1 MTCGGARMVSGG
13 ASNEYRCHETA
24 GGGTAGRRRDAG
36 RCPFRRQREGIF
48 EFSCVRVGARGRGV
62 GRTVGGG
69 EFSFPSIGSEGT
81 TGTTGAA
88 AMDSRMAIASCWRS
102 VILAMVS
109 QPRFKQRDEVRD
121 PAASRVRLP
130 RRRSVDATG
139 YPPLALAGSRW
150 TNRGVRDARGDDG
163 VRVSCVRRARR
174 CFDRA
179 TRSPER
185 SHDPVCCPSFQTGR
199 FHFTVR
205 TTEST
210 DRDKTC
216 RR

>member
-1 MTCGGARMVSGG
+1 VAAPRTSIGVTRGEGGAGDDGTRGVARSVVSVFLSFHACGSARVGG
-13 ASNEYRCHETA
+13 ASGVPWGA
-24 GGGTAGRRRDAG
+24 GSSPFRPSGRRA
-36 RCPFRRQREGIF
+36 RRTR
-48 EFSCVRVGARGRGV
+48 RARRPWT
-62 GRTVGGG
+62 R
-69 EFSFPSIGSEGT
+69 
-81 TGTTGAA
+81 A
-88 AMDSRMAIASCWRS
+88 WRS
-102 VILAMVS
+102 PAAGAPSSSPS
-109 QPRFKQRDEVRD
+109 QPRFKQRGGDEVRD
-121 PAASRVRLP
+121 PAAPLVRLP

-150 TNRGVRDARGDDG
+150 TNRGVCDARGDDG

-185 SHDPVCCPSFQTGR
+185 SHDAVCCPSFQTGR

>member
-1 MTCGGARMVSGG
+1 MR
-13 ASNEYRCHETA
+13 
-24 GGGTAGRRRDAG
+24 AGRRAWAG
-36 RCPFRRQREGIF
+36 RRAYRG
-48 EFSCVRVGARGRGV
+48 GRGV
-62 GRTVGGG
+62 LLSVHRVGGHG
-69 EFSFPSIGSEGT
+69 GHDGRGGHGLAHGDRQLLALRHPRHGIS
-81 TGTTGAA
+81 AA
-88 AMDSRMAIASCWRS
+88 
-102 VILAMVS
+102 
-109 QPRFKQRDEVRD
+109 FKQRGGDEVRD

-150 TNRGVRDARGDDG
+150 TNRGVCDARGGDG

>member
-1 MTCGGARMVSGG
+1 MTCVGARIVSGG
-13 ASNEYRCHETA
+13 ASNKYRGHERR
-24 GGGTAGRRRDAG
+24 GRGGRRRDAG
-36 RCPFRRQREGIF
+36 RCPFRRQRIF
-48 EFSCVRVGARGRGV
+48 EFSCVRVGAHGRGV

-81 TGTTGAA
+81 ADTTGAA

-109 QPRFKQRDEVRD
+109 QPRFKQRGGDEVRD

-150 TNRGVRDARGDDG
+150 TNRGVCDARGDDG

-185 SHDPVCCPSFQTGR
+185 SHDAVCCPSFQTGR

>member
-1 MTCGGARMVSGG
+1 MAAPRTSIGVTRGVGGPGDDGTRGVARSVVSVFLSFHACGSARVGG
-13 ASNEYRCHETA
+13 ASGVPWGA
-24 GGGTAGRRRDAG
+24 GSS
-36 RCPFRRQREGIF
+36 PFRPSGRMTR
-48 EFSCVRVGARGRGV
+48 RARRGRPPWT
-62 GRTVGGG
+62 R
-69 EFSFPSIGSEGT
+69 
-81 TGTTGAA
+81 A
-88 AMDSRMAIASCWRS
+88 WRS
-102 VILAMVS
+102 PAAGAPSSSPS
-109 QPRFKQRDEVRD
+109 QPRFKHGGGDEVRD
-121 PAASRVRLP
+121 PAAPRVRLP

-150 TNRGVRDARGDDG
+150 TNRGVCDARGDDG

-179 TRSPER
+179 TRSTQALSRPA
-185 SHDPVCCPSFQTGR
+185 VCCASFQTGR